1 MLEVWE
7 AGEEVCL
14 CEEQAGQL
22 LFPVLQADGNRQEWV
37 CQEEVTNKFRMKFNQ
52 EQIVRVSLFRLS
64 ISIVRD
70 LVDS

>member
-22 LFPVLQADGNRQEWV
+22 LFPVLQADGNHQEWD

-52 EQIVRVSLFRLS
+52 EQIVRVSLLRLS